1 MKAKTKKGIKYT
13 LLSALVALVG
23 TVTIAASNPDFA
35 LGRNIQILFNMFREL
50 NLLYV
55 DQIDP
60 DEMLLDAADGM
71 TSKLDPYTELIPE
84 KEMAD
89 FEIMTTGKYGG
100 MGAMIRQKDD
110 YVMIAQPYKNSPADK
125 AGLVV
130 GDLLLEVNGESIK
143 GYEVSKVSSM
153 LKGTPG
159 TTLHLKVRKLLTG
172 QEEELTFQAG
182 TDRRVGHSLL
192 ERYRRQHRLHRTQR
206 FFRRLQQRYPQR
218 CHVDEKSGDQ
228 RTDYRPAG
236 ERRRHPA
243 GGGQNPLDVRP
254 QRYRGSVDAG
264 THEGA
269 GCHLRYPKRTDRH
282 ANSGRRA
289 DQQLLGLGRRDRSG
303 SFPRTSTAAYCS
315 VSARS
320 ARGSYSRPARSATTP
335 T

>member
-159 TTLHLKVRKLLTG
+159 TSV
-172 QEEELTFQAG
+172 EE
-182 TDRRVGHSLL
+182 V
-192 ERYRRQHRLHRTQR
+192 Y
-206 FFRRLQQRYPQR
+206 
-218 CHVDEKSGDQ
+218 
-228 RTDYRPAG
+228 
-236 ERRRHPA
+236 
-243 GGGQNPLDVRP
+243 
-254 QRYRGSVDAG
+254 
-264 THEGA
+264 
-269 GCHLRYPKRTDRH
+269 
-282 ANSGRRA
+282 
-289 DQQLLGLGRRDRSG
+289 
-303 SFPRTSTAAYCS
+303 
-315 VSARS
+315 RS
-320 ARGSYSRPARSATTP
+320 ALP
-335 T
+335 